1 MAKVELYTN
10 KGCGACVNA
19 KRLFDRKGVEYE
31 EKKLGTSARM
41 DREYL
46 IRTKGSKS
54 VPQIFIDNVWVGG
67 FDDLMRYEYAGELDW
82 RLGLEDRPKVSLVR
96 KFIRIMRGQTF

>member
-1 MAKVELYTN
+1 
-10 KGCGACVNA
+10 
-19 KRLFDRKGVEYE
+19 
-31 EKKLGTSARM
+31 
-41 DREYL
+41 
-46 IRTKGSKS
+46 

-67 FDDLMRYEYAGELDW
+67 FDDLMRYEHAGELDW